1 MEQAETKGN
10 LRGETDTMSSVRK
23 RTLPSGEV
31 RWLLDY
37 KDLQGK
43 RRARQ
48 FETKREAI
56 DFETRTRAD
65 LQGGIHVADAA
76 SATVAEAAALWL
88 ARCESEGLETST
100 VLQYRGHVRNHI
112 EPMLGGKKL
121 SQLTVP
127 AVEAFRDDLVNT
139 RSKALSQKIITSL
152 KALLKDAMRRGLVR
166 QNVATQTRVK
176 ISSRQKTKIIIPAKD
191 EIRGFLTKSAELWD
205 LTKVQITRQREQR
218 IVAVP
223 WRPLIVTALFTG
235 MRLSELRGL
244 TWEHVSFAV
253 AIIKVRQR
261 ADFRGVIGY
270 PKSEAGNRDIP
281 LAPMAVNTLKSWK
294 LACAKTEAGWV
305 FPGKDG
311 TIPTTKNV
319 REQCWIPLLRTL
331 GLTSIKGNEELP
343 KYRFHDLRHVAASL
357 LIEQGM
363 QPKRIQEI
371 MGHSSIKVTYD
382 LYGHLWPAPES
393 DHEAMRQ
400 IEARLLS

>member
-1 MEQAETKGN
+1 MA
-10 LRGETDTMSSVRK
+10 SIRK

-31 RWLLDY
+31 RWLVDY
-37 KDLQGK
+37 KDLQGA
-43 RRARQ
+43 RRSKQ
-48 FETKREAI
+48 FATKRQAT

-65 LQGGIHVADAA
+65 LQGGVHVADAA
-76 SATVAEAAALWL
+76 SATVAEAADLWL
-88 ARCESEGLETST
+88 GRGESEGLEHST
-100 VLQYRGHVRNHI
+100 MLQYRGHVRNHI
-112 EPMLGGKKL
+112 GPLLGTKKL

-127 AVEAFRDDLVNT
+127 AIEAFRDELVKT

-166 QNVATQTRVK
+166 QNVATQTRVR
-176 ISSRQKTKIIIPAKD
+176 ISSRNKTKIVIPAKD
-191 EIRGFLTKSAELWD
+191 DIRGFLTQSSELWD

-223 WRPLIVTALFTG
+223 WRPLIVTAIFTG

-244 TWEHVSFAV
+244 TWEHVSFAEGL
-253 AIIKVRQR
+253 IKVRQR
-261 ADFRGVIGY
+261 ADFRGVLGY

-281 LAPMAVNTLKSWK
+281 MSPMCANTLKSWK
-294 LACAKTEAGWV
+294 LACPNTAGNWV
-305 FPGKDG
+305 FPGKEG

-319 REQCWIPLLRTL
+319 REQCWIPLLRSL

-371 MGHSSIKVTYD
+371 MGHSSIKITFD
-382 LYGHLWPAPES
+382 LYGHLFPAPES
-393 DHEAMRQ
+393 DQEAMRQ
-400 IEARLLS
+400 IEARLLN